1 MNKAQK
7 TYTICYGMAD
17 RMRAYTDNWGYSNLL
32 EHCTKC
38 AREAYDADVQNGQIK
53 RSTVCESIVS
63 YAPNG
68 MMVLRFIDGEGRK
81 NKVVGAAW
89 AEITEEKMEDV

>member
-1 MNKAQK
+1 MNKVQK

-17 RMRAYTDNWGYSNLL
+17 RWGYSNFL
-32 EHCTKC
+32 EHCTKYI
-38 AREAYDADVQNGQIK
+38 REAYDADVQNGQITRTK
-53 RSTVCESIVS
+53 ICEPIVS